1 MINTNYTTMLI
12 TFTNTSDSMIFN
24 TSLESL
30 QKLAHTIEYRDLTI
44 NNVKEFDRSTG
55 RFKRVAKTKVRV
67 WCDHCTELD
76 VIFEKQRF

>member
-1 MINTNYTTMLI
+1 MINTNYITMLV

-30 QKLAHTIEYRDLTI
+30 QKLAHTIEYRDLTLDT
-44 NNVKEFDRSTG
+44 VKVFDRATG
-55 RFKRVAKTKVRV
+55 RFKRAARAKVLV

-76 VIFEKQRF
+76 LILEKQRF